1 MPLERTRPA
10 MHAVIAGM
18 CALLLVV
25 GTVPLIGATYAY
37 GEEQPASK
45 QQKEP
50 EQSAQGDKEGVER
63 SAAETIEAPAEALPV
78 ASGDEADGEAEVRS
92 SNSSE
97 VVEKELTIASHPGS
111 WMFIPIRN
119 VTDENGNVV
128 ERETSGQIGVS
139 VDLGKVHSNGSGVM
153 VDENVEIDEGAGQIN
168 NSENLPHCVR
178 VVAPK
183 DARGYSPSYANVVIS
198 DSNGDGAYDKAA
210 ISYVYPELVNVA
222 VVNAQGQPVKACV
235 RVGDATGGL
244 PAPYV
249 SHYWVYNGT
258 PSLTVDKNGCFPVGC
273 HLGGN
278 KLVIDVAPADPLGS
292 DQIEGFQIGAEYFAP
307 DGVIN
312 DVKAYGSVHSDFA
325 PTESGDL
332 PVSGDAGV
340 KVSGT
345 LNGIN
350 VPMGAEASVNAIQ
363 LTSGASYEELAS
375 RAVNGVLAGIFEVNL
390 IVNGTQVHDGFGSL
404 AVTFPVDAKY
414 NGHWVTVWH
423 RHNDGSITSER
434 VMAENGAVTV
444 TVTDLSSF
452 ALEIG
457 ELAVSEGEG
466 GEGEKAESSSEATP
480 LAKTG
485 DPLSWAAGLAGLA
498 LAALAACGA
507 AAYSSRKVR

>member
-1 MPLERTRPA
+1 MPFQRTRPA
-10 MHAVIAGM
+10 MHAMIAGM
-18 CALLLVV
+18 CALLLAVSMV
-25 GTVPLIGATYAY
+25 PPFGTAYAY

-45 QQKEP
+45 QQKET
-50 EQSAQGDKEGVER
+50 EQSTQGDNEGAKR
-63 SAAETIEAPAEALPV
+63 SAAETMEAPTEALPV
-78 ASGDEADGEAEVRS
+78 ASSDEGDGEAEAKT
-92 SNSSE
+92 SNSTE
-97 VVEKELTIASHPGS
+97 VVKKELTIASHSGS

-119 VTDENGNVV
+119 VTDENGNTV
-128 ERETSGQIGVS
+128 ERELSGQIGVS

-153 VDENVEIDEGAGQIN
+153 VDENVEIGEGAGQIN

-183 DARGYSPSYANVVIS
+183 DARGYSPSYANVVLS
-198 DSNGDGAYDKAA
+198 DSNGDEAYDKAA
-210 ISYVYPELVNVA
+210 ISYVYPELVNVT

-244 PAPYV
+244 PATYV

-273 HLGGN
+273 HLDGD

-292 DQIEGFQIGAEYFAP
+292 DQIEGFQIGAEYYAP

-332 PVSGDAGV
+332 PVAGDAGV

-363 LTSGASYEELAS
+363 LTSGTSYEELAS
-375 RAVNGVLAGIFEVNL
+375 RVGNGVLAGIFEVNL
-390 IVNGTQVHDGFGSL
+390 IVNGKQVHDGFGSL
-404 AVTFPVDAKY
+404 TVTFPVDAKY

-423 RHNDGSITSER
+423 RHNDSSITSER

-444 TVTDLSSF
+444 TVTNLSSF
-452 ALEIG
+452 ALAIG

-466 GEGEKAESSSEATP
+466 EMAESSSEATP

-485 DPLSWAAGLAGLA
+485 DPLPWAGLAGLA

-507 AAYSSRKVR
+507 AALSSRKVR

>member
-1 MPLERTRPA
+1 MLFERTTPA
-10 MHAVIAGM
+10 IHAMIAGV

-25 GTVPLIGATYAY
+25 GMVPVIGAEYAY
-37 GEEQPASK
+37 GGEQPASK

-50 EQSAQGDKEGVER
+50 EQTTPGDKEGVEGP
-63 SAAETIEAPAEALPV
+63 ATETMEAPTEVHTV
-78 ASGDEADGEAEVRS
+78 ASGDEGDGEAKAKT
-92 SNSSE
+92 SNSTE
-97 VVEKELTIASHPGS
+97 VVKKELTIASHSGS

-119 VTDENGNVV
+119 VTDENGNTV
-128 ERETSGQIGVS
+128 ERELSGQTGVS

-153 VDENVEIDEGAGQIN
+153 VDENVEIGEGAGEIN

-183 DARGYSPSYANVVIS
+183 DARGYSPSYANVVLS

-210 ISYVYPELVNVA
+210 ISYVYPELINVT

-249 SHYWVYNGT
+249 SHYWVYSGT

-273 HLGGN
+273 HLDGD

-292 DQIEGFQIGAEYFAP
+292 DQIEGFQIGAEYYAP

-312 DVKAYGSVHSDFA
+312 DVKAYGSVHIDFA

-332 PVSGDAGV
+332 PVAGDAGV

-350 VPMGAEASVNAIQ
+350 VPMGADASVNAIQ
-363 LTSGASYEELAS
+363 LTSGTSYEELAS
-375 RAVNGVLAGIFEVNL
+375 RVGNGVLAGVFEVNL
-390 IVNGTQVHDGFGSL
+390 IVNGKQVHDGFGSL
-404 AVTFPVDAKY
+404 SVTFPVDAKY

-434 VMAENGAVTV
+434 VVAENGAVTV
-444 TVTDLSSF
+444 TVADLSSF

-485 DPLSWAAGLAGLA
+485 DPLSWAGLAGLA
-498 LAALAACGA
+498 LAAFAACGA
-507 AAYSSRKVR
+507 AVLGSRKVR